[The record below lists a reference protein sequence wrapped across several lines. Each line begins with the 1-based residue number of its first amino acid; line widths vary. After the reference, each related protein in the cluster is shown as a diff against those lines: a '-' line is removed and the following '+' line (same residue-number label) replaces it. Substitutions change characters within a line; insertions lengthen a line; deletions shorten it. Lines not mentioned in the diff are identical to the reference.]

1 MELDSLKYVWR
12 TLESTPVPEKSPDEI
27 RALLSLRS
35 KGPVAKMRRNLA
47 GELALVAV
55 TYTPAIL
62 FYFLG
67 FEGRLSIIA
76 WLFIF
81 LTVFLAVYFYQKNRL
96 LKTMQSTNAS
106 LLYSLQRQVGT
117 LKRYIR
123 FYLWSGTI
131 MIPVMTAL
139 TWLIIRWKYPP
150 IPGADLFYRL
160 SGLPWW
166 QHPLTWLTLL
176 VPVTIGMYFVNAWY
190 VGRLYGQHIR
200 KLQDLLREM
209 EEE

>member
-1 MELDSLKYVWR
+1 MELDSLKYAWR
-12 TLESTPVPEKSPDEI
+12 NLESRPVPEKSPEEI
-27 RALLSLRS
+27 RALLSRRS
-35 KGPVAKMRRNLA
+35 KGPVTKMRRNLA
-47 GELALVAV
+47 GEMVLLLV
-55 TYTPAIL
+55 TYTPTIL

-67 FEGRLSIIA
+67 FEGRLSVIG
-76 WLFIF
+76 WLFI
-81 LTVFLAVYFYQKNRL
+81 LLMASLIIYFYQKNRL
-96 LKTMQSTNAS
+96 LKAMQCTEHS
-106 LLYSLQRQVGT
+106 LLSSLQQQVDT
-117 LKRYIR
+117 LKKYTR
-123 FYLWSGTI
+123 FYIWAGTI
-131 MIPVMTAL
+131 MIPVMTIL

-176 VPVTIGMYFVNAWY
+176 IPLTIGIYFGNVWY

-200 KLQDLLREM
+200 KLQELLREM